1 MQLKEMKSFDDY
13 PSASPVL
20 PFEVS
25 DSAVIM
31 DFTGAYRFQPFA
43 CGEGF
48 EWLDCKAID
57 GTDCYCD
64 KEGKAAL
71 RKLIAAF
78 SPYGLHFIDSG
89 NYHYMT
95 KLWTDRIKEPFS
107 LVLFDHHAD
116 MQPPMFEGLMSC
128 GGWVKDMLDCNPF
141 LQKVLIVGI
150 PEEEAVKV
158 RSGRVYVIPEET
170 CAAASSY
177 TVGTPYTGSWQKND
191 MEDSGFCPG
200 SICAISGDIIAD
212 CQLPDFPIYISVD
225 KDVLSKEYALTNWDQ
240 GNLTL
245 DFLVDAIACLM
256 SRYRVIGMDVC
267 GEPDASGGFH
277 ACNSNLNNT
286 VNARL
291 AELWKSNSPHLHL

>member
-1 MQLKEMKSFDDY
+1 MQLKAMTSCC
-13 PSASPVL
+13 P
-20 PFEVS
+20 
-25 DSAVIM
+25 VIM

-158 RSGRVYVIPEET
+158 RSERVYVIPEET
-170 CAAASSY
+170 CSAASSY
-177 TVGTPYTGSWQKND
+177 AGR
-191 MEDSGFCPG
+191 FL
-200 SICAISGDIIAD
+200 AD
-212 CQLPDFPIYISVD
+212 CQLPELPIYVSVD
-225 KDVLSKEYALTNWDQ
+225 KDVLSKECASTNWDQ
-240 GNLTL
+240 GNLAS